1 MSQSDADPD
10 VAGEPYDISRSFG
23 LDELLDGSTETV
35 HEHEA
40 DPDSPLGRAR
50 AAARESWAELGYVPV
65 DPETFTVE
73 PIPVADVELDDE

>member
-1 MSQSDADPD
+1 MSHDDPGPYGTSQPFDPD
-10 VAGEPYDISRSFG
+10 G
-23 LDELLDGSTETV
+23 LLDGSTETV
-35 HEHEA
+35 HEYEA

-50 AAARESWAELGYVPV
+50 AAARESWSELGYVPI